1 MEDIK
6 LKKNPLSLQ
15 LDPDDFL
22 PASDEEKRQLDV
34 MREST
39 TFWRDALK
47 RFSKNKVAM
56 VAAVVILLVVICAFI
71 VPNFY
76 PYEYDQQIR
85 GSENLWPMEYSEEE
99 QALIASGESVF
110 PHIFGTDKL
119 GRDLEFRFWSAWWQA
134 LWSC

>member
-99 QALIASGESVF
+99 QALIASGEAYSPTSLAQTSLAATWGF
-110 PHIFGTDKL
+110 
-119 GRDLEFRFWSAWWQA
+119 AY
-134 LWSC
+134 

>member
-85 GSENLWPMEYSEEE
+85 GSENLWPMEYSC
-99 QALIASGESVF
+99 LLYTSRCV
-110 PHIFGTDKL
+110 
-119 GRDLEFRFWSAWWQA
+119 
-134 LWSC
+134 